1 MMSSLINMVSV
12 FIFKTLGKGGYVVN
26 IERFNSKED
35 LYARAVAI
43 IAAAKNIGSTTFGLA
58 TGGTM
63 EPLYAKICKTDI
75 DFSNCISFNLDEY
88 VGLEANHE
96 QSYAYYMHQHL
107 FHEKPFQ
114 ASYLPN
120 GLATN
125 PLEEAARYEALLQQ
139 HSLDFQLLGI
149 GQNGHIGFNEP
160 GTPFESLTHLV
171 TLEEST
177 RQANARFFSSI
188 NEVPTQAFTMGIQ
201 SIMRAKCILLIAVG
215 ETKREVLERVLA
227 SDYTEE
233 IPASALTKHPNV
245 IILTDLQ
252 VEENKS

>member
-1 MMSSLINMVSV
+1 MRLKRFSSIV
-12 FIFKTLGKGGYVVN
+12 
-26 IERFNSKED
+26 D
-35 LYARAVAI
+35 LYAQAVTTI
-43 IAAAKNIGSTTFGLA
+43 VEAKNNGATTFGLA

-63 EPLYAKICKTDI
+63 EPLYAKICKTDL
-75 DFSNCISFNLDEY
+75 DFSHCISFNLDEY
-88 VGLEANHE
+88 VGLEATHE
-96 QSYAYYMHQHL
+96 QSYAYYMNKHL
-107 FHEKPFQ
+107 FQQKPFR

-120 GLATN
+120 GLAAN
-125 PLEEAARYEALLQQ
+125 PLEEVARYEALLQQ
-139 HSLDFQLLGI
+139 HPLDFQLLGI

-160 GTPFESLTHLV
+160 GTSFASLTHLV

-188 NEVPTQAFTMGIQ
+188 DEVPTQAYTMGIQ

-227 SDYTEE
+227 SDYTEDV
-233 IPASALTKHPNV
+233 PASVLSKHPNV

-252 VEENKS
+252 EEENI

>member
-1 MMSSLINMVSV
+1 MMSLLINMVGA
-12 FIFKTLGKGGYVVN
+12 FIFKALGKGGYVVN
-26 IERFNSKED
+26 IERFDSKED

-43 IAAAKNIGSTTFGLA
+43 IADAKNNGSTTFGLA

-120 GLATN
+120 GLAAD
-125 PLEEAARYEALLQQ
+125 PIEEAARYEALLQQ

-188 NEVPTQAFTMGIQ
+188 DEVPTQAFTMGIQ
-201 SIMRAKCILLIAVG
+201 SIMRAKRILLLAVG

-233 IPASALTKHPNV
+233 IPASVLSKHPNV

-252 VEENKS
+252 VEENK

>member
-1 MMSSLINMVSV
+1 MRLKRFSSID
-12 FIFKTLGKGGYVVN
+12 
-26 IERFNSKED
+26 D
-35 LYARAVAI
+35 LYAQAVTTI
-43 IAAAKNIGSTTFGLA
+43 VEAKNNGATTFGLA

-63 EPLYAKICKTDI
+63 EPLYAKICKTDL
-75 DFSNCISFNLDEY
+75 DFSHCISFNLDEY
-88 VGLEANHE
+88 VGLEATHE
-96 QSYAYYMHQHL
+96 QSYAYYMNKHL
-107 FHEKPFQ
+107 FQQKPFR

-120 GLATN
+120 GLAAN
-125 PLEEAARYEALLQQ
+125 PLEEVARYEALLQQ
-139 HSLDFQLLGI
+139 HPLDFQLLGI

-160 GTPFESLTHLV
+160 GTSFASLTHLV

-188 NEVPTQAFTMGIQ
+188 DEVPTQAYTMGIQ

-227 SDYTEE
+227 SDYTEDV
-233 IPASALTKHPNV
+233 PASVLSKHPNV

-252 VEENKS
+252 EEENI